1 MKKQMYVKIKE
12 VEQGEVCLIEKQLDQ
27 EHLYEETNV
36 C

>member
-12 VEQGEVCLIEKQLDQ
+12 EGQGEVCLIEKQLYQ